1 MVRLRSLEAG
11 PPPAQG
17 KMASHTGADPFGN
30 RQGQRKREKLKLSNR
45 KRGAPPPALVS
56 VREGKKGRS
65 IVAARDLPCG
75 TKATEYGGS
84 RRYPMKG
91 KIQSNAL
98 DGGFYTILCGPSGNR
113 ILIDG
118 DGILSYKHQQYG
130 SSITH
135 FYI

>member
-45 KRGAPPPALVS
+45 KRGAPKPALVYIW
-56 VREGKKGRS
+56 EGKKGRS

-75 TKATEYGGS
+75 TKATEYSGS
-84 RRYPMKG
+84 RRYPLKG
-91 KIQSNAL
+91 KFSLMRLTEGFTQSCVDLAA
-98 DGGFYTILCGPSGNR
+98 TA
-113 ILIDG
+113 
-118 DGILSYKHQQYG
+118 
-130 SSITH
+130 SS
-135 FYI
+135 